1 MVSVRI
7 GRGIWRCPP
16 QLQSQNAWIFPSRSI
31 TPEANGNASLGL
43 LKEARWRRRSLQGLL
58 LFQIHNK
65 FLQNHRKCSK
75 TAKRTHKTHDRSK
88 NTAVVEIGEIYGPK
102 YAIGFLKTLQYQQ
115 ERLWNCNKWSK
126 YTIEPRNGL
135 DHWLRHGSQRMTES
149 MKRESWNHESVKRKG
164 GSKWVETMIESD
176 VYCVFGSHC
185 R

>member
-16 QLQSQNAWIFPSRSI
+16 QLQSQIAWIFPSRSI

-43 LKEARWRRRSLQGLL
+43 LKEARWRRSLQGLL
-58 LFQIHNK
+58 LLQIHNK
-65 FLQNHRKCSK
+65 FHQNHRKCSK
-75 TAKRTHKTHDRSK
+75 TAKSTHKTHDRSK
-88 NTAVVEIGEIYGPK
+88 KWENTAVVEIGEIYGPK

-115 ERLWNCNKWSK
+115 ERLWNCKKWSK
-126 YTIEPRNGL
+126 CTIEPWNGL

-149 MKRESWNHESVKRKG
+149 MKRESWNHDSVKI
-164 GSKWVETMIESD
+164 KWVETM
-176 VYCVFGSHC
+176 YCVWKHC